1 MIISPMIAAEILGE
15 IPPEKITA
23 AVDPELDFESANGVF
38 WVNLNYVSLES
49 LTAREYLDIINNV
62 SAWVDPDGINWM
74 DTRLEVTEITYGDA
88 MTAWKDTVKL
98 YGEIIERAGVEA
110 FWQSNGMTAL
120 GMPAIKLEM
129 IE

>member
-15 IPPEKITA
+15 IPAEKITA

-62 SAWVDPDGINWM
+62 SAWVDPEGINWM
-74 DTRLEVTEITYGDA
+74 DTQLEVTEITYKDA
-88 MTAWKDTVKL
+88 MIAWKDTVKL
-98 YGEIIERAGVEA
+98 HGQIITRTGVEA

-120 GMPAIKLEM
+120 GMPGIRM
-129 IE
+129 VV

>member
-15 IPPEKITA
+15 IPAEKITA

-62 SAWVDPDGINWM
+62 SAWVDPEGINWM
-74 DTRLEVTEITYGDA
+74 DTQLEVTEITYEDA

-98 YGEIIERAGVEA
+98 YGEIIESAGVEA
-110 FWQSNGMTAL
+110 FWQSNGMAAL
-120 GMPAIKLEM
+120 GMPAIRLVV
-129 IE
+129 

>member
-15 IPPEKITA
+15 IPAEKITA

-62 SAWVDPDGINWM
+62 SAWVDPEGINWM
-74 DTRLEVTEITYGDA
+74 DTQLEVTEITYEECSVIDEMTDSDVEDA
-88 MTAWKDTVKL
+88 NDGLCPMWGPLVDEDGCDL
-98 YGEIIERAGVEA
+98 FLQEA
-110 FWQSNGMTAL
+110 
-120 GMPAIKLEM
+120 MP
-129 IE
+129 

>member
-15 IPPEKITA
+15 IPAEKITA

-62 SAWVDPDGINWM
+62 SAGVDPEGINWM
-74 DTRLEVTEITYGDA
+74 DTQLEVTEITYEDA

-98 YGEIIERAGVEA
+98 YGEIIESAGVEA

-120 GMPAIKLEM
+120 GMPAIRLVV
-129 IE
+129 